1 MDPLSRRHLTL
12 RAQFAT
18 GLADDMP
25 PSPTAAITR
34 ALANTRSHTANNDLL
49 FLEAWERQAS
59 PDLSALL
66 RAAQIRRANPAL
78 AAELRAELSRGRPL
92 TTAER
97 LTLMIA
103 LEK

>member
-1 MDPLSRRHLTL
+1 MSRRHLTPKT
-12 RAQFAT
+12 QCAT

-25 PSPTAAITR
+25 PPPSAAITR
-34 ALANTRSHTANNDLL
+34 ALANTRSHTASDDLL

-97 LTLMIA
+97 HTLMVA